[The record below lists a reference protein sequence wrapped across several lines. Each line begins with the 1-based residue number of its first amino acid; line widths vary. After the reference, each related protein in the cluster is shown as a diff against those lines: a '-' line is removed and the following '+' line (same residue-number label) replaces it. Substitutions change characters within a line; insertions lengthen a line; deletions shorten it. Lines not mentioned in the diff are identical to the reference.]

1 MIAKLDAEKTFN
13 GPIVTELRPAEA
25 FWIAEGYHQN
35 YYNQH
40 GSKPY
45 CQIVIN
51 PKVAKLREKF
61 SHLLKDE

>member
-1 MIAKLDAEKTFN
+1 MIRQLNTDNVYDK
-13 GPIVTELRPAEA
+13 PIVTELRPAET
-25 FWIAEGYHQN
+25 FWLAEWYHQN

-61 SHLLKDE
+61 ADLLKEE